1 MPRLWRRPSEQ
12 MDLRDLHEMLA
23 EVTELD
29 HEQRLEDD
37 AYEPTSTQPASHL
50 SAAD

>member
-1 MPRLWRRPSEQ
+1 

-29 HEQRLEDD
+29 HEQRLEDE
-37 AYEPTSTQPASHL
+37 APAPTPKQPASHL
-50 SAAD
+50 SAAG